1 MLVPARYH
9 LVVTTATT
17 APTATAA
24 TTALTN
30 RSAPLPPSP
39 SSFIVRFEHACFWTA
54 SLIDHDDVMIPFQV
68 EHVSFRAPVDV
79 GALLRLHA
87 TVVLVQPDGKV
98 QPDVM
103 DVIRYNHM

>member
-1 MLVPARYH
+1 M
-9 LVVTTATT
+9 
-17 APTATAA
+17 
-24 TTALTN
+24 
-30 RSAPLPPSP
+30 
-39 SSFIVRFEHACFWTA
+39 
-54 SLIDHDDVMIPFQV
+54 IDHDDVMIPFQV
-68 EHVSFRAPVDV
+68 EHVYFRAPVDV